1 MSPEAA
7 VATRT
12 LTLTIDGKS
21 VTVDEGT
28 SIWDAAQAMGIDIP
42 VLCHD
47 PRLEPVGVCRLCVVD
62 VEGARVNPASCVRAC
77 EDGMVVETNSE
88 TIEKR
93 RAVLV
98 EMLLSDHPVPCA
110 REQQSGDCA
119 LEELGR
125 RYGVLE
131 SPRWHRPEPA
141 EIEARRKDPSSAVI
155 AVDHEACILCDKC
168 IRGCDDIQSN
178 EVIGRNGK
186 GVFARI
192 GFDTDVPMG
201 ESTCVSCGE
210 CAAVCPTGALISR
223 PVSTSDSTMGDLK
236 KVDSVCPYCGVG
248 CALTYYTDGKTVVKA
263 EGRDSPVNK
272 GRLCVK
278 GRYGFDYSL
287 HPQRLTKPLIRVDS
301 AYPKGPL
308 SGELRRAMAVAEGEG
323 GNGKRRRG
331 MRVQYDEILPGF
343 REATW
348 DEALDLVAS
357 KLGALKDEHGPNVLA
372 GFGSAKCSNEEAY
385 LFQKLIRTAFGTNN
399 VDHCTRLCHASS
411 VAALLE
417 GIGSGAVSNVFMD
430 ALDSDV
436 AMLIGTNTT
445 ENHPVA
451 ATFFKEAS
459 KKGTKLIVCDPRR
472 PTTADFAEH
481 YVRFRPGTDVAFLN
495 AMLHVIVEEGMVDDE
510 FIRDRTNNFDAV
522 KEMVAKYTPEFA
534 ESITGV
540 PAEQIRAVARTYGNA
555 KAAIMFWGMGISQHT
570 TGTDNARCLIA
581 LCLATGNIGRPGT
594 GLHPLRGQNNVQGAS
609 DAGLIPMVYPDY
621 QKVADPAIQSRFE
634 EAWGI
639 SLDPE
644 PGLTVVEIMHG
655 ALDGTVKGM
664 YMMGENPGMSDPNIN
679 KVRRALAALDFL
691 VVQDIFLTETCEFAD
706 VILPASTALEKT
718 GTYTNS
724 DRRVQ
729 LGRQVVD
736 PPGEARQD
744 WRITAEIA
752 TRMGYPMEY
761 ENSAQVFD
769 ELASLSPSL
778 TGLSHENLGLT
789 GKLWP
794 CPDPETDGINV
805 LFDEDFPTD
814 DGRGTFV
821 PAEWKPAAEQP
832 DDEYPLIL
840 NTGRVLQHWHTGSM
854 TRRSKA
860 LNSIEPYAFVEVHPE
875 DCERLG
881 VDDGDMVLVTTR
893 RGSVETSVRKGE
905 RTPPGSI
912 FMPFH
917 FREASANILTND
929 ELDPWGKIPEFKFC
943 AVRLERVV

>member
-385 LFQKLIRTAFGTNN
+385 LFQKLI
-399 VDHCTRLCHASS
+399 
-411 VAALLE
+411 
-417 GIGSGAVSNVFMD
+417 
-430 ALDSDV
+430 
-436 AMLIGTNTT
+436 
-445 ENHPVA
+445 
-451 ATFFKEAS
+451 
-459 KKGTKLIVCDPRR
+459 VCDPRR

-706 VILPASTALEKT
+706 VILP
-718 GTYTNS
+718 
-724 DRRVQ
+724 
-729 LGRQVVD
+729 
-736 PPGEARQD
+736 
-744 WRITAEIA
+744 
-752 TRMGYPMEY
+752 
-761 ENSAQVFD
+761 F
-769 ELASLSPSL
+769 
-778 TGLSHENLGLT
+778 
-789 GKLWP
+789 
-794 CPDPETDGINV
+794 
-805 LFDEDFPTD
+805 F
-814 DGRGTFV
+814 
-821 PAEWKPAAEQP
+821 
-832 DDEYPLIL
+832 
-840 NTGRVLQHWHTGSM
+840 
-854 TRRSKA
+854 
-860 LNSIEPYAFVEVHPE
+860 
-875 DCERLG
+875 
-881 VDDGDMVLVTTR
+881 
-893 RGSVETSVRKGE
+893 
-905 RTPPGSI
+905 
-912 FMPFH
+912 
-917 FREASANILTND
+917 
-929 ELDPWGKIPEFKFC
+929 
-943 AVRLERVV
+943 